1 MSRRG
6 WSVFISDTINLM
18 SNRYSPFSRIVCR
31 FASPLFISPSFYKLH
46 CTPGRGRGSRPRK
59 PSATF
64 FEFSPFSLQT
74 AWRGAFVDEIF
85 CNMKLKFML
94 NFCLLSFAKTLI
106 RAVNAHET
114 SCLVEDEKRSEWVAG
129 CLSEHQN

>member
-1 MSRRG
+1 MVCLHIRHDKSNVE
-6 WSVFISDTINLM
+6 SIFTI
-18 SNRYSPFSRIVCR
+18 FSYCK

-59 PSATF
+59 PPATF

-94 NFCLLSFAKTLI
+94 NFCLL
-106 RAVNAHET
+106 
-114 SCLVEDEKRSEWVAG
+114 
-129 CLSEHQN
+129 